1 MLRTIHQKP
10 NTDHPHQTDTLPL
23 RPHHGMCLSYFS
35 GKGYSTGF
43 TANMARI
50 KSLLEETDP
59 LVRLTTGMDC
69 ICGAC
74 PNNSSFSSDDSHAYA
89 VSNNITGADETC
101 DSAIVSGSGIC
112 TSEEKVQ
119 RYDHKVLELTG
130 LSPNT
135 VLSWS
140 SFRELVKTEILDS
153 GQRRTVCADCQWDAL
168 CNPAALT

>member
-1 MLRTIHQKP
+1 MLRTIHQKQ

-69 ICGAC
+69 ICG
-74 PNNSSFSSDDSHAYA
+74 
-89 VSNNITGADETC
+89 SNIRWK
-101 DSAIVSGSGIC
+101 S
-112 TSEEKVQ
+112 
-119 RYDHKVLELTG
+119 LTG
-130 LSPNT
+130 ISAGDIPVIKFT
-135 VLSWS
+135 A
-140 SFRELVKTEILDS
+140 T
-153 GQRRTVCADCQWDAL
+153 
-168 CNPAALT
+168 AATA